1 MTNLE
6 QLIELTTQEQEAI
19 RFITTWKQS
28 IGKENYVL
36 LNDCWYSDELGNQPL
51 STEEKVMN
59 DHFGKVLDFIQERKL
74 EVSYYYSEALRN
86 NQE

>member
-36 LNDCWYSDELGNQPL
+36 LNDCWYSDELGNQSL

-59 DHFGKVLDFIQERKL
+59 NYFGKVLDFIQERKL